1 MLSILPGKC
10 QNTGPGTMTMNSHP
24 VPAKRGRRMS
34 RRYGIA
40 RFLPLLMATLMAT
53 LAACG
58 QNYSISVNDR
68 ALFDPTGRLPT
79 GEVADASLQ
88 GCINFALIQQDLQSA
103 TELSVLS
110 CPGSEIRSL
119 EAIAVLA
126 RVRFLDLGNNGIS
139 NVTPLEDLPFLS
151 ALNLSGNAITD
162 AGPLLNIE
170 NLVSLNLQGNDGIP
184 CAQVADLRERLGE
197 NLQAPDGCE

>member
-1 MLSILPGKC
+1 
-10 QNTGPGTMTMNSHP
+10 MNSHP
-24 VPAKRGRRMS
+24 LQAEGGRRIC
-34 RRYGIA
+34 RHYGVA
-40 RFLPLLMATLMAT
+40 TLLSLLMAT

-88 GCINFALIQQDLQSA
+88 GCINFALIQQDVQSA
-103 TELSVLS
+103 AELSVLS

-119 EAIAVLA
+119 DAIAVLEQ
-126 RVRFLDLGNNGIS
+126 VRFLDLGNNGIS
-139 NVTPLEDLPFLS
+139 NVTPLEDLPLLR
-151 ALNLSGNAITD
+151 ALNLSDNSITD